1 MKATRIFFLLAISLA
16 LIFPAGLAVACP
28 SHLMCSNFTQM
39 DKRAD
44 CNFVN
49 SQSLTQTEK
58 QQVICGLWDEE
69 YGYPTYQPPNSSLIQ
84 ANLTMQADQISNTR
98 FLLAGKITV
107 FLILNYFLFSLTK
120 SLYFKKCLPALSQ
133 T

>member
-1 MKATRIFFLLAISLA
+1 MFLIAISLA
-16 LIFPAGLAVACP
+16 LIFPAGLALACP
-28 SHLMCSNFTQM
+28 AKLKCSNFTQM

-49 SQSLTQTEK
+49 SQSLTQSEK

-69 YGYPTYQPPNSSLIQ
+69 YGYPTYQPSINSSIQ
-84 ANLTMQADQISNTR
+84 FNPGLEPSQINNTR
-98 FLLAGKITV
+98 FLLAGKITA
-107 FLILNYFLFSLTK
+107 FLLFNYFLFSLTK
-120 SLYFKKCLPALSQ
+120 SLYFKKCLPAHLQ

>member
-16 LIFPAGLAVACP
+16 LIFPAGLAIACP
-28 SHLMCSNFTQM
+28 SHLMCSNFTQI

-44 CNFVN
+44 CNFIN

-69 YGYPTYQPPNSSLIQ
+69 YGYPTYQQPNSSLIQ
-84 ANLTMQADQISNTR
+84 FNPGLEPSQINNTR
-98 FLLAGKITV
+98 FLLA
-107 FLILNYFLFSLTK
+107 
-120 SLYFKKCLPALSQ
+120 
-133 T
+133 

>member
-1 MKATRIFFLLAISLA
+1 MFLIAISLA
-16 LIFPAGLAVACP
+16 LIFPAGLALACP
-28 SHLMCSNFTQM
+28 AKLKCSNFTQM

-44 CNFVN
+44 CNFVI
-49 SQSLTQTEK
+49 SQGLSQTEK

-69 YGYPTYQPPNSSLIQ
+69 YGYPIYQPPNSSLIQ
-84 ANLTMQADQISNTR
+84 ANLTMHTDQISNTR

-120 SLYFKKCLPALSQ
+120 SIYFKKCLPALSQ